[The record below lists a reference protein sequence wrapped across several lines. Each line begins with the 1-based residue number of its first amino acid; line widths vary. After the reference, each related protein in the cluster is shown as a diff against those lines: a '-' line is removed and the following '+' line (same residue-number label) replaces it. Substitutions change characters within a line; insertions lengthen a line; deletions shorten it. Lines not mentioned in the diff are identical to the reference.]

1 MSKKGSAPQEA
12 KGIWVYLEQEQGE
25 MEGVSLELLGK
36 ARELADEL
44 STTVTGVLL
53 GYPVKQLAD
62 QAIAGGADEVLVAE
76 HPDLQVYSTDPYT
89 KVVTAA
95 AREENPDIFLLGATP
110 YGRDLAGRLAVRLQT
125 GLTAD
130 CTGLG
135 IDKKKKLLVGDVVG
149 FGGGIVATILC
160 PEHRPQMFTVRPGI
174 FTAPE
179 PQKRR
184 GKVRELPVE
193 ITEEDKRVKLLER
206 VREAGLDLT
215 KARYLVC
222 AGRGIRGDLG
232 LIEEL
237 AKVIGAEVGATRPAC
252 DAGWLERDRQIGQTG
267 VVTKPRLAIVCG
279 ISGAIHFTVGIEDA
293 EAIVAINNDP
303 EAGIFESADYCI
315 VDDLFAVLPPLIESI
330 KAARVAQR

>member
-1 MSKKGSAPQEA
+1 MTKKGAAPQEA

-25 MEGVSLELLGK
+25 LEGVSLELLGK
-36 ARELADEL
+36 ARELADDL
-44 STTVTGVLL
+44 SATVTGILL
-53 GYPVKQLAD
+53 GYPVKQLAE

-76 HPDLQVYSTDPYT
+76 HPDLQIYSTDPYT

-130 CTGLG
+130 CTGLS
-135 IDKKKKLLVGDVVG
+135 IDQEKKLLVGDVVG

-160 PEHRPQMFTVRPGI
+160 PKRRPQMFTVRPGI
-174 FTAPE
+174 FAAPE

-193 ITEEDKRVKLLER
+193 ITEDDKRVKLLER
-206 VREAGLDLT
+206 VREAGLDIT
-215 KARYLVC
+215 KAKYLVC
-222 AGRGIRGDLG
+222 AGRGVRGELG

-237 AKVIGAEVGATRPAC
+237 AKLIGAEIGATRPAC

-330 KAARVAQR
+330 KAARVAQG